1 MATFKYLAFNGQEKK
16 ISGYINATD
25 QVEAISMLQSKGL
38 NPLSVTQSEQKK
50 SKIKISTRDLSI
62 FTKQM
67 SALLSAGTPLEK
79 SLELLSLQTT
89 NNKFSQVLLNI
100 MEDVTEGNSL
110 SSSLKKFPRIFDE
123 IYTSTIYAGET
134 SAALAEV
141 FSDLSEYLDKET
153 QIKSQVTGA
162 LVYPSILFFVSL
174 AVIYA
179 LLTFVLPQVVEQ
191 FVSSNVS
198 LPLLT
203 QILLNFS
210 AVFPYIVFSFLGIFA
225 SCYFLLQSNFLST
238 EFKLSVSKLFLKTPL
253 FGQIILFDQT
263 ARFCSSMRLM
273 TKAGLNTIDSLHI
286 AKDTFK
292 NKYLKNEVSIVV
304 SKVNA
309 GTSISQAFALSK
321 IFPTVF
327 HQLLSSG
334 DMGSQISEMFEK
346 IKNFLDQEV
355 ETRRNVLLTLLQPIV
370 ILTMGVFVMLIVLAI
385 MLPLLQMNNLIFNI

>member
-38 NPLSVTQSEQKK
+38 NPVSVTQSEQKK
-50 SKIKISTRDLSI
+50 SKISISTRDLSI

-79 SLELLSLQTT
+79 SLELLSLQTN
-89 NNKFSQVLLNI
+89 NNKFSQVLLSI

-210 AVFPYIVFSFLGIFA
+210 SVFPYIVFSFLGLFA
-225 SCYFLLQSNFLST
+225 SCYFLLQSNLLST
-238 EFKLSVSKLFLKTPL
+238 EFKLSASKTFLKTPL

-304 SKVNA
+304 IKVNA

>member
-210 AVFPYIVFSFLGIFA
+210 AVFPYIVFSTLGLFV
-225 SCYFLLQSNFLST
+225 SCYLLLQSNFLST
-238 EFKLSVSKLFLKTPL
+238 EFKLSVSKIFLKTPL
-253 FGQIILFDQT
+253 FGQIILFNQT

>member
-16 ISGYINATD
+16 IRGYINATD

-79 SLELLSLQTT
+79 SLELLSLQTN

>member
-50 SKIKISTRDLSI
+50 SKISISTRDLSI

-79 SLELLSLQTT
+79 SLELLSLQTN

-210 AVFPYIVFSFLGIFA
+210 SVFPYIVFSFLGLFA
-225 SCYFLLQSNFLST
+225 SCYFLLQSNLLST
-238 EFKLSVSKLFLKTPL
+238 EFKLSASKTFLKTPL

>member
-50 SKIKISTRDLSI
+50 SKIKISKRDLSI

-198 LPLLT
+198 LPL
-203 QILLNFS
+203 
-210 AVFPYIVFSFLGIFA
+210 
-225 SCYFLLQSNFLST
+225 
-238 EFKLSVSKLFLKTPL
+238 
-253 FGQIILFDQT
+253 
-263 ARFCSSMRLM
+263 
-273 TKAGLNTIDSLHI
+273 
-286 AKDTFK
+286 
-292 NKYLKNEVSIVV
+292 
-304 SKVNA
+304 
-309 GTSISQAFALSK
+309 
-321 IFPTVF
+321 
-327 HQLLSSG
+327 
-334 DMGSQISEMFEK
+334 
-346 IKNFLDQEV
+346 
-355 ETRRNVLLTLLQPIV
+355 
-370 ILTMGVFVMLIVLAI
+370 
-385 MLPLLQMNNLIFNI
+385 

>member
-79 SLELLSLQTT
+79 SLELLSLQTANT
-89 NNKFSQVLLNI
+89 KFSQVLLNI

-210 AVFPYIVFSFLGIFA
+210 SVFPYIVFSFLGLFA
-225 SCYFLLQSNFLST
+225 SCYFLLQSNLLST
-238 EFKLSVSKLFLKTPL
+238 EFKLSASKTFLKTPL

-304 SKVNA
+304 IKVNA

-370 ILTMGVFVMLIVLAI
+370 ILTMGIFVMLIVLAI

>member
-38 NPLSVTQSEQKK
+38 NPLSDTQSEQKK
-50 SKIKISTRDLSI
+50 SKNKISKRDLSI

-203 QILLNFS
+203 QVLLNFS
-210 AVFPYIVFSFLGIFA
+210 TVFPYLVFSLLGIFA
-225 SCYFLLQSNFLST
+225 SCYLLLQSNFLST
-238 EFKLSVSKLFLKTPL
+238 EFKISVSKLFLKTPL

-321 IFPTVF
+321 IFPAVF

-370 ILTMGVFVMLIVLAI
+370 ILTIC
-385 MLPLLQMNNLIFNI
+385 LLYTSPSPRD

>member
-1 MATFKYLAFNGQEKK
+1 MATFKYLAFNNQEKK
-16 ISGYINATD
+16 ISGYINAND

-38 NPLSVTQSEQKK
+38 NPLSVTQSEQRK
-50 SKIKISTRDLSI
+50 SKIKISIKDLSI

-110 SSSLKKFPRIFDE
+110 SSSLKKFPKIFDE
-123 IYTSTIYAGET
+123 IYTATIYAGET

-141 FSDLSEYLDKET
+141 FSDLSIYLDKET

-162 LVYPSILFFVSL
+162 LVYPIILFVVSL
-174 AVIYA
+174 TVIYA

-191 FVSSNVS
+191 FVSSNVA

-210 AVFPYIVFSFLGIFA
+210 AVFPYIVFSFLGLFA

-238 EFKLSVSKLFLKTPL
+238 EFKLTVSKIFLKTPL

-292 NKYLKNEVSIVV
+292 NKYLKSEVSIVV
-304 SKVNA
+304 NKVNA
-309 GTSISQAFALSK
+309 GTSISQAFSLSR

-327 HQLLSSG
+327 QQLLSSG

-346 IKNFLDQEV
+346 IKSFLDQEV
-355 ETRRNVLLTLLQPIV
+355 ETRRNVLLTLLQPVV

>member
-50 SKIKISTRDLSI
+50 SKIKISKRDLSI

-67 SALLSAGTPLEK
+67 SALLSAGMPLEK

-203 QILLNFS
+203 QVLLNFS
-210 AVFPYIVFSFLGIFA
+210 TVFPYLVFSLLGIFA
-225 SCYFLLQSNFLST
+225 SCYLLLQSNFLST
-238 EFKLSVSKLFLKTPL
+238 EFKISVSKLFLKTPL

-292 NKYLKNEVSIVV
+292 NKY
-304 SKVNA
+304 
-309 GTSISQAFALSK
+309 
-321 IFPTVF
+321 
-327 HQLLSSG
+327 
-334 DMGSQISEMFEK
+334 
-346 IKNFLDQEV
+346 
-355 ETRRNVLLTLLQPIV
+355 
-370 ILTMGVFVMLIVLAI
+370 
-385 MLPLLQMNNLIFNI
+385 

>member
-50 SKIKISTRDLSI
+50 SKIKISKRDLSI

-203 QILLNFS
+203 QVLLNFS
-210 AVFPYIVFSFLGIFA
+210 TVFPYLVFSLLGIFA

-238 EFKLSVSKLFLKTPL
+238 EFKISVSKLFLKTPL

-321 IFPTVF
+321 IFPAVF

>member
-50 SKIKISTRDLSI
+50 SKIKISKRDLSI

-100 MEDVTEGNSL
+100 IEDVTEGNSL

-203 QILLNFS
+203 QVLLNFS
-210 AVFPYIVFSFLGIFA
+210 TVFPYLVFSLLGIFA
-225 SCYFLLQSNFLST
+225 SCYLLLQSNFLST
-238 EFKLSVSKLFLKTPL
+238 EFKISVSKLFLKTPL

>member
-50 SKIKISTRDLSI
+50 SKIKISKRDLSI

-100 MEDVTEGNSL
+100 IEDVTEGNSL

-203 QILLNFS
+203 QVLLNFS
-210 AVFPYIVFSFLGIFA
+210 TVFPYLVFSLLGIFA
-225 SCYFLLQSNFLST
+225 SCYLLLQSNFLST
-238 EFKLSVSKLFLKTPL
+238 EFKISVSKLFLKTPL

-321 IFPTVF
+321 IFPAVF

>member
-210 AVFPYIVFSFLGIFA
+210 AVFPYIVFSTLGLFV
-225 SCYFLLQSNFLST
+225 SCYLLLQSNFLST
-238 EFKLSVSKLFLKTPL
+238 EFKLSVSKLFLKAPL

>member
-50 SKIKISTRDLSI
+50 SKIKISKRDLSI

-67 SALLSAGTPLEK
+67 SALLSAGMPLEK

-203 QILLNFS
+203 QVLLNFS
-210 AVFPYIVFSFLGIFA
+210 TVFPYLVFSLLGIFA
-225 SCYFLLQSNFLST
+225 SCYLLLQSNFLST
-238 EFKLSVSKLFLKTPL
+238 EFKISVSKLFLKTPL

-321 IFPTVF
+321 IFPAVF

>member
-1 MATFKYLAFNGQEKK
+1 MATFKYSAFNTQEKK

-38 NPLSVTQSEQKK
+38 NPLSVIQSEQRK

-62 FTKQM
+62 FTKQI

-110 SSSLKKFPRIFDE
+110 SSSLKKFPKIFDE

-174 AVIYA
+174 SVIYA

-203 QILLNFS
+203 QLLLNFS
-210 AVFPYIVFSFLGIFA
+210 AVFPYIVFSLLGLFL

-238 EFKLSVSKLFLKTPL
+238 KFKLSVSKIFLKTPL

-292 NKYLKNEVSIVV
+292 NKYLKNEVSVVV

-309 GTSISQAFALSK
+309 GTSISQAFSLSK

>member
-50 SKIKISTRDLSI
+50 SKIKISKRDLSI

-203 QILLNFS
+203 QVLLNFS
-210 AVFPYIVFSFLGIFA
+210 TVFPYLVFSLLGIFA

-238 EFKLSVSKLFLKTPL
+238 EFKISVSKLFLKTPL

>member
-50 SKIKISTRDLSI
+50 SKIKISKRDLSI

-141 FSDLSEYLDKET
+141 FSDLSEYLD
-153 QIKSQVTGA
+153 
-162 LVYPSILFFVSL
+162 LSL
-174 AVIYA
+174 I
-179 LLTFVLPQVVEQ
+179 
-191 FVSSNVS
+191 
-198 LPLLT
+198 
-203 QILLNFS
+203 
-210 AVFPYIVFSFLGIFA
+210 
-225 SCYFLLQSNFLST
+225 
-238 EFKLSVSKLFLKTPL
+238 
-253 FGQIILFDQT
+253 
-263 ARFCSSMRLM
+263 
-273 TKAGLNTIDSLHI
+273 HI
-286 AKDTFK
+286 
-292 NKYLKNEVSIVV
+292 
-304 SKVNA
+304 
-309 GTSISQAFALSK
+309 
-321 IFPTVF
+321 
-327 HQLLSSG
+327 
-334 DMGSQISEMFEK
+334 
-346 IKNFLDQEV
+346 
-355 ETRRNVLLTLLQPIV
+355 
-370 ILTMGVFVMLIVLAI
+370 
-385 MLPLLQMNNLIFNI
+385 

>member
-16 ISGYINATD
+16 IRGYINATD

-50 SKIKISTRDLSI
+50 SKISISTRDLSI

-79 SLELLSLQTT
+79 SLELLSLQTN
-89 NNKFSQVLLNI
+89 NNKFSQVLLSI

-191 FVSSNVS
+191 FISSNVS

-210 AVFPYIVFSFLGIFA
+210 AVFPYIVFSFIGIFG

-238 EFKLSVSKLFLKTPL
+238 EFKLSASKLFLKTPL

-263 ARFCSSMRLM
+263 ARFSSSMRLM

-370 ILTMGVFVMLIVLAI
+370 ILTMGIFVMLIVLAI